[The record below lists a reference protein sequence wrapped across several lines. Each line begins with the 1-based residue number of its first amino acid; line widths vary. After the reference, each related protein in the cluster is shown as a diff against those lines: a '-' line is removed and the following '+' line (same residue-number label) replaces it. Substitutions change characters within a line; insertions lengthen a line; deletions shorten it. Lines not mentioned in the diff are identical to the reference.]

1 LRRLVVLVLV
11 PQLLASTSDH
21 QREKMRVA
29 LLVVD
34 GVEIVTMTVVVV
46 AGTATNHMADAMVAE
61 MIVIVVT
68 AVVTATIMAMLL
80 EESTVTPDLA
90 KTDTAVE
97 VMNDVEEATT
107 TETVTTAVDVKIE
120 VAEMLLLRLA
130 MVIQLLVEM
139 LESHME
145 VEATMMR
152 DTPVVNINC

>member
-1 LRRLVVLVLV
+1 
-11 PQLLASTSDH
+11 
-21 QREKMRVA
+21 MRVA

-46 AGTATNHMADAMVAE
+46 AGTATNHMVDAMVAE

-68 AVVTATIMAMLL
+68 AVVTGTIMAMLL
-80 EESTVTPDLA
+80 VESTVTPDLA

-97 VMNDVEEATT
+97 VMNDVEEATM
-107 TETVTTAVDVKIE
+107 TETVTTAVDVKTE

-130 MVIQLLVEM
+130 MVIRLLVEM
-139 LESHME
+139 LESPME